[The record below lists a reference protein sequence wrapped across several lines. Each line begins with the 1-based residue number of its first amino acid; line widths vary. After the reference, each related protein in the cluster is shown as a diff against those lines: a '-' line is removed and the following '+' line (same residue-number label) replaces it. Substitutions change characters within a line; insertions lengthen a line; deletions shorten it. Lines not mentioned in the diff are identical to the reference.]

1 MPKLFPFGARIFSFP
16 NQNEKILAPPFSVP
30 QAPVFTSHF
39 SLFETFAQQ
48 TVTFIHLI
56 IYRGRLLAAGLR
68 QEIFMH
74 KIIIAGVR
82 TAAIRVSASSD
93 RIDIR

>member
-1 MPKLFPFGARIFSFP
+1 M
-16 NQNEKILAPPFSVP
+16 
-30 QAPVFTSHF
+30 
-39 SLFETFAQQ
+39 
-48 TVTFIHLI
+48 I
-56 IYRGRLLAAGLR
+56 ISRGRLLAAGLR